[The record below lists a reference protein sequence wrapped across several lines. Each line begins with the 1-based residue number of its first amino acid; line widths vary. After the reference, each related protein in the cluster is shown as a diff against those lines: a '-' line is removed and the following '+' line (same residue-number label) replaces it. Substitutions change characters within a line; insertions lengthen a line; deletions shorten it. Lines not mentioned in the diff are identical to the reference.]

1 MGHRSGDCNCNA
13 AQLQKQLLLW
23 QKLQP
28 RQVLP
33 TSRDHT
39 VNFVRLFVL
48 TQMSFTFKFVRSS
61 WSKYFASDL
70 LLHLDFSVAAYLICH
85 FAARHVQNMALCWI
99 IAERRKL
106 SSIICGSVWLYKLQL
121 NIMWECEGTAASQPR
136 YRFCLEI
143 LLALKKKI
151 RVTFLKAQNRHSC
164 WPHGGRIAWARQT
177 PPPGSSLGRRRT
189 SAAQKAAG
197 KRGRALRMAGGSGIL
212 GARCWH
218 ETCGPDA
225 ASFWRHTFAR
235 GSSISK
241 QNFLPTAAKLIN

>member
-28 RQVLP
+28 RQALP

-143 LLALKKKI
+143 LLALKKKKSVLLSL
-151 RVTFLKAQNRHSC
+151 RPKT
-164 WPHGGRIAWARQT
+164 GT
-177 PPPGSSLGRRRT
+177 P
-189 SAAQKAAG
+189 A
-197 KRGRALRMAGGSGIL
+197 
-212 GARCWH
+212 
-218 ETCGPDA
+218 D
-225 ASFWRHTFAR
+225 
-235 GSSISK
+235 
-241 QNFLPTAAKLIN
+241 PTAAALPEHARHRHQGAASGGAGLPRLGRQRENVAGR